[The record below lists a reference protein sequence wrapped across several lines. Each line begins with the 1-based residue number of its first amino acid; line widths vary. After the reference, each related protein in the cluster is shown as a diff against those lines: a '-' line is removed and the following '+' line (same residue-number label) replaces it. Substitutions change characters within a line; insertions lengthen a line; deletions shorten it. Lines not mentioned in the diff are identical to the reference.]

1 MAVTNMYSASLEPY
15 QSIKAKN
22 NYNFGVKLAKKSL
35 EKRGFCFSHV
45 LECHTLHFS
54 CKFFNPVIPFP
65 SFAILVLSLRF
76 LGVFFQFLYFTMLI
90 FLWSQM

>member
-15 QSIKAKN
+15 QSISAKN

-35 EKRGFCFSHV
+35 QEVFVFPMCWNV
-45 LECHTLHFS
+45 TLHFS

-76 LGVFFQFLYFTMLI
+76 LSVFFQFLSLTMLI
-90 FLWSQM
+90 F

>member
-35 EKRGFCFSHV
+35 QEVVCVGMSP
-45 LECHTLHFS
+45 LTL
-54 CKFFNPVIPFP
+54 
-65 SFAILVLSLRF
+65 L
-76 LGVFFQFLYFTMLI
+76 M
-90 FLWSQM
+90 

>member
-1 MAVTNMYSASLEPY
+1 M
-15 QSIKAKN
+15 
-22 NYNFGVKLAKKSL
+22 YNFGVKLA
-35 EKRGFCFSHV
+35 EKRLQEVFVFPTCWK
-45 LECHTLHFS
+45 CHPLHLS
-54 CKFFNPVIPFP
+54 CKFFNPVIPFS